1 MTGWKKEDGPSPL
14 LRNWPK
20 ITGGRYATHFL
31 FAQCLL
37 CGPHFFCRHLNK
49 LGITSRSHCNY
60 EEYVITCE
68 KNKHGEVWLNPN
80 EEGLWAWAHCN
91 DPRTWTHRAALWT
104 DFEWLFAHNSNC
116 YFFFLHFFFF
126 EFQFWIPNHSC
137 LHNIRGWTLIRSK
150 PPLWPTHISA
160 RAKTKRKYTLWRPS
174 VRSGLWVQAKLWSIP
189 PPASH
194 VSSQRLQINS
204 KLWTSLSVLNI
215 NKQLDQLSPLT
226 LSELDQFESWFL
238 A

>member
-1 MTGWKKEDGPSPL
+1 MRRDCGRERTVMTQGHEHTEQRFGQTLSDFLP
-14 LRNWPK
+14 
-20 ITGGRYATHFL
+20 IT
-31 FAQCLL
+31 
-37 CGPHFFCRHLNK
+37 
-49 LGITSRSHCNY
+49 
-60 EEYVITCE
+60 VIAISFSCI
-68 KNKHGEVWLNPN
+68 
-80 EEGLWAWAHCN
+80 
-91 DPRTWTHRAALWT
+91 
-104 DFEWLFAHNSNC
+104 
-116 YFFFLHFFFF
+116 FFFF

-137 LHNIRGWTLIRSK
+137 LHNIRDWTLIRSK

-160 RAKTKRKYTLWRPS
+160 QVKTKRKNTLWRPS